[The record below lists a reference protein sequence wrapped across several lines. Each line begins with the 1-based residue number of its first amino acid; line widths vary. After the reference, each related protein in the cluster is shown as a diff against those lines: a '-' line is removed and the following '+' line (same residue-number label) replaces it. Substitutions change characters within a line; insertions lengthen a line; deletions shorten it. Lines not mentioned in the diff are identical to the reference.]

1 MFLHSGGRSD
11 EIVGPKTYFDSPPVV
26 VCYHPSACFKLT
38 CAFVT
43 PVNCL
48 RMMNPALVGVL
59 VLIGLS
65 VAILF
70 GHKFPGDQLTAE
82 TRDTIKLAIG
92 LIGTMTV
99 LLLGLLVSSAKGT
112 YDAERTQVIQMTAK
126 VAYLNRLLS
135 LYGPDA
141 MDVRKAFHSALQD
154 AIRRIW
160 PNDKSLPAQLAPNTE
175 AGDLVYF
182 KIQALKPS
190 NEAEQKLK
198 SMVEAAA
205 ADLAQ
210 SRALLVAQSQAAIS
224 SAMLVVV
231 ISWLVI
237 IFGGFS
243 LIAPPNAPSIT
254 ALVVSAA
261 AVSAAIFLLLELD
274 HPFTGL
280 IRIPNQEMIDVL
292 NQLPQ

>member
-1 MFLHSGGRSD
+1 
-11 EIVGPKTYFDSPPVV
+11 
-26 VCYHPSACFKLT
+26 
-38 CAFVT
+38 
-43 PVNCL
+43 
-48 RMMNPALVGVL
+48 MMNPALVGVL

-65 VAILF
+65 VAILL
-70 GHKFPGDQLTAE
+70 GHKFPGDKLTAE

-92 LIGTMTV
+92 LIGTMTA

-141 MDVRKAFHSALQD
+141 MDVRKAFHSALED

-182 KIQALKPS
+182 KVQALKPS
-190 NEAEQKLK
+190 NEGQQKLK

-224 SAMLVVV
+224 SAILVVV

-243 LIAPPNAPSIT
+243 LIAPPNAPSII

-280 IRIPNQEMIDVL
+280 IRVPNQEMIDVL
-292 NQLPQ
+292 NQLPSDR

>member
-1 MFLHSGGRSD
+1 
-11 EIVGPKTYFDSPPVV
+11 
-26 VCYHPSACFKLT
+26 
-38 CAFVT
+38 
-43 PVNCL
+43 
-48 RMMNPALVGVL
+48 MNPALVAVL
-59 VLIGLS
+59 VLSVLS
-65 VAILF
+65 VAILL
-70 GHKFPGDQLTAE
+70 GHRFPGDKLTSE
-82 TRDTIKLAIG
+82 TRDTVKLAIG
-92 LIGTMTV
+92 LVGTMTA

-112 YDAERTQVIQMTAK
+112 YDGERTQVIQMTAK
-126 VAYLNRLLS
+126 VSYLNRLLS

-141 MDVRKAFHSALQD
+141 MDVRKAFHSALED

-160 PNDKSLPAQLAPNTE
+160 PDDKSLPVQLSPNTA
-175 AGDLVYF
+175 AGDSVYF
-182 KIQALKPS
+182 KIQALKPT
-190 NEAEQKLK
+190 NETEQKLK

-210 SRALLVAQSQAAIS
+210 SRALLVAQSQTAIS

-237 IFGGFS
+237 IFAGFS
-243 LIAPPNAPSIT
+243 LIAPPNVPSII

-261 AVSAAIFLLLELD
+261 AVSGAIFLLLELD

-280 IRIPNQEMIDVL
+280 IQIPNQEMIDVL

>member
-1 MFLHSGGRSD
+1 
-11 EIVGPKTYFDSPPVV
+11 
-26 VCYHPSACFKLT
+26 
-38 CAFVT
+38 
-43 PVNCL
+43 
-48 RMMNPALVGVL
+48 MNPALIAVL
-59 VLIGLS
+59 TLIGLS
-65 VAILF
+65 AAILL

-92 LIGTMTV
+92 LIGTMTA
-99 LLLGLLVSSAKGT
+99 LLLGLLVSSARGT

-141 MDVRKAFHSALQD
+141 MDVRKAFHSALGD

-160 PNDKSLPAQLAPNTE
+160 PNDNSLPAQLAPNTE
-175 AGDLVYF
+175 AGDSVYF
-182 KIQALKPS
+182 KIEALKPA
-190 NEAEQKLK
+190 NDTQQKLK

-210 SRALLVAQSQAAIS
+210 MRALLVAQSQAGIS
-224 SAMLVVV
+224 SAMLIVV

-243 LIAPPNAPSIT
+243 LIAPPNAQSTI
-254 ALVVSAA
+254 ALIVSAA
-261 AVSAAIFLLLELD
+261 AVSGAIFLLLELD

-280 IRIPNQEMIDVL
+280 IRVPNQEMIDVL